1 MLSFAY
7 EPPKLYDP
15 LTNDEFFKM
24 FSDLIRE
31 EFTIH
36 TTQAFLKIIAFEDL
50 LERKFIEFL
59 KDYKIGFEKL
69 QRPLLTDEYSN
80 FIKEKEIPLKLYFQ
94 YLKEY
99 LWKLT
104 TQTTVTNYQLNYLLK
119 GYDDCSICD
128 IFAITDD
135 FTLKFNICYILKKM
149 QNTFDQNEINNLKMN
164 SHYQTLY
171 DILVIY
177 SSASELKWIDFS
189 NVDDPFVVKF
199 RPMFLTLAEFNLI
212 ECTEVEKETL
222 ILNLEKEF
230 AIYSNL
236 CKSNEKFSWS
246 PLAYQEYIRL
256 TLSDRHPDLKITFR
270 LMEEIKLISIF
281 FFFDEFKNQ
290 ETNKKLKN
298 KWIYF
303 ILTTFLCTE
312 ILKSSKLNNFLKI
325 SFK

>member
-189 NVDDPFVVKF
+189 NVEDPFVVKF
-199 RPMFLTLAEFNLI
+199 RPMSLTRRNS
-212 ECTEVEKETL
+212 
-222 ILNLEKEF
+222 IL
-230 AIYSNL
+230 
-236 CKSNEKFSWS
+236 
-246 PLAYQEYIRL
+246 
-256 TLSDRHPDLKITFR
+256 
-270 LMEEIKLISIF
+270 
-281 FFFDEFKNQ
+281 
-290 ETNKKLKN
+290 
-298 KWIYF
+298 
-303 ILTTFLCTE
+303 
-312 ILKSSKLNNFLKI
+312 
-325 SFK
+325 